1 MHTLHGSYRQEAPA
15 CRSGL
20 GPVPSE
26 PPAGPSCPGV
36 LPLWRW
42 LPPDGVCL
50 PVKSLAP
57 HPLAQRSRGKSWDS
71 ASSQPSTLQTQVV
84 PVAGGKAASDI
95 PEVSRTQT
103 IEGLSPVNFC
113 FLPFK
118 LRGPR
123 RFLPQLPSHMANPR
137 WGQEEGAQEDTRD

>member
-1 MHTLHGSYRQEAPA
+1 MGHIDRRPQPAPLA
-15 CRSGL
+15 LAPSPASL
-20 GPVPSE
+20 LQVP
-26 PPAGPSCPGV
+26 AAPGV
-36 LPLWRW
+36 LPLWRC

-57 HPLAQRSRGKSWDS
+57 HPLAQRRGKSWDS
-71 ASSQPSTLQTQVV
+71 ASPQPSILQTQVV
-84 PVAGGKAASDI
+84 PVAGGGEAASAI

-103 IEGLSPVNFC
+103 IEGLSPVDFC

-123 RFLPQLPSHMANPR
+123 RFLPQLPSHMLNPR
-137 WGQEEGAQEDTRD
+137 WGPEEGVQEDTRD